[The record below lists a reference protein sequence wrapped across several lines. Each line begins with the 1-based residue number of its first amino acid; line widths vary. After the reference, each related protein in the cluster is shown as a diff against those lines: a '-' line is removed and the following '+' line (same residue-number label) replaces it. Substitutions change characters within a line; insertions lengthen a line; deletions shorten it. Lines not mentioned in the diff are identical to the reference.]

1 MARIFP
7 RLHQTQKSRPRGGSF
22 VSSAELNPFDKIV
35 WNDFGQPKPNI
46 SDTNKQKI
54 LPELA
59 FRLWTRQ
66 LPAHVPHFAL
76 TL

>member
-1 MARIFP
+1 
-7 RLHQTQKSRPRGGSF
+7 
-22 VSSAELNPFDKIV
+22 VSSAELNPFDKIA
-35 WNDFGQPKPNI
+35 WNDFGQRKANI
-46 SDTNKQKI
+46 PDTNKQEI

-59 FRLWTRQ
+59 FRLWTSQ